1 MEKALHDYIMD
12 QRAEAEEFSKQP
24 GCWMGMMVH
33 PSDTDYW
40 NERVPSGTLAEF
52 QRIELEESAYY
63 AVADAYS
70 KSLARSYS
78 MSTMTDAQLNELIED
93 ACHTME
99 RDAAESAKALEQE
112 EARLNKLAADMNVD
126 RVTLDRWLDEDYPAE
141 VFQPANEQPEYEVY

>member
-52 QRIELEESAYY
+52 QRIEL
-63 AVADAYS
+63 
-70 KSLARSYS
+70 
-78 MSTMTDAQLNELIED
+78 IED
-93 ACHTME
+93 AYYMTADHHSKSYARSLDFQSWSDEKLLEHIEYISSMV
-99 RDAAESAKALEQE
+99 DACREAEEAAKKLE
-112 EARLNKLAADMNVD
+112 EARLDQLAADMNVD
-126 RVTLDRWLDEDYPAE
+126 RETLDRWLDEDYPAE